1 MGVPGLSRGLSPSS
15 VSLRA
20 WEELLHDLISF
31 SVILQRWTG
40 RTDTQEV
47 GGPQF
52 SVPPATQ
59 REDCCH
65 SSGVGQRTAT
75 KLQPGQL
82 ALQNQRPLKHLWQAH
97 STCTHT
103 HALRAP
109 RRDVPISTSHLSC
122 HVNPLSTHPSRSQTG
137 GKERKKG

>member
-47 GGPQF
+47 GGPQS
-52 SVPPATQ
+52 SVPQGPK
-59 REDCCH
+59 
-65 SSGVGQRTAT
+65 GKTAVT
-75 KLQPGQL
+75 HRALDKEQL
-82 ALQNQRPLKHLWQAH
+82 
-97 STCTHT
+97 
-103 HALRAP
+103 
-109 RRDVPISTSHLSC
+109 
-122 HVNPLSTHPSRSQTG
+122 PSLNLVS
-137 GKERKKG
+137 